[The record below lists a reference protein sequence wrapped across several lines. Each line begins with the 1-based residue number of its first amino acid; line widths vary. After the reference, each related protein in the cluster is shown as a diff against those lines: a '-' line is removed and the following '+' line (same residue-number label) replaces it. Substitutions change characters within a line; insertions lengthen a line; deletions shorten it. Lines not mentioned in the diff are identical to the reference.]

1 MTISE
6 YIISMRREINPRP
19 SYIRYTIQILSELS
33 RSIGIEKR
41 FNDITR
47 DDIYYYLY
55 NARKPD
61 DEDPLHK

>member
-1 MTISE
+1 
-6 YIISMRREINPRP
+6 MRREINPRP
-19 SYIRYTIQILSELS
+19 SYIRYAIQILSELS

-41 FNDITR
+41 FNDMTR